1 MIVSA
6 FLISFYIYFTV
17 ADLANVTYDGND
29 IEVFRGRLGDL
40 VIVCSKPQKNW
51 TEIFNTQTCR

>member
-6 FLISFYIYFTV
+6 FLILFYIYFIV
-17 ADLANVTYDGND
+17 ADLANITYDGND
-29 IEVFRGRLGDL
+29 IEVFQGRLGDL
-40 VIVCSKPQKNW
+40 VIVCSNQQKNW